1 MKKENQRQM
10 RNGKSKRNNE
20 KGKREEKE
28 KKKNR
33 STPPKYNVTD
43 TRGKKERER
52 EREVRLVGSKPS
64 KRERETTRR
73 KLTTLAGQGR
83 CYPFQDGGSMS
94 KNE

>member
-1 MKKENQRQM
+1 M

-52 EREVRLVGSKPS
+52 ERGSFGWKQTVEAGEGDDSTKADHVGG
-64 KRERETTRR
+64 TRTVLSVPR
-73 KLTTLAGQGR
+73 RWEYVQ
-83 CYPFQDGGSMS
+83 
-94 KNE
+94 E

>member
-1 MKKENQRQM
+1 M

-43 TRGKKERER
+43 TRGKRER
-52 EREVRLVGSKPS
+52 ERGSFGWEQTVEAGEGDDPTKADHVGG
-64 KRERETTRR
+64 TRTVLSVPR
-73 KLTTLAGQGR
+73 RWEYVQ
-83 CYPFQDGGSMS
+83 
-94 KNE
+94 E

>member
-1 MKKENQRQM
+1 M

-52 EREVRLVGSKPS
+52 GLVGSKPS

-73 KLTTLAGQGR
+73 KLTTLAGRGR

>member
-1 MKKENQRQM
+1 M

-33 STPPKYNVTD
+33 STPPKYNITD

-52 EREVRLVGSKPS
+52 EFVWLEAN
-64 KRERETTRR
+64 RR
-73 KLTTLAGQGR
+73 SGR
-83 CYPFQDGGSMS
+83 GRRPDES
-94 KNE
+94 